1 MGFYYHI
8 KNKPI
13 QGYYKMVRILKITY
27 VKYIFENEERL
38 LNDDFFDPISKTLLF
53 HKQFNHK
60 NFVPPKVYGITG
72 KELCY
77 VGSNWQSYV
86 KKLKMVQL
94 KLLSKQYEKQGA
106 LPISEYNDMINNE

>member
-1 MGFYYHI
+1 
-8 KNKPI
+8 
-13 QGYYKMVRILKITY
+13 MVRILKKTY

-53 HKQFNHK
+53 HPNLYHK
-60 NFVPPKVYGITG
+60 NFVIPPVYGITG

-77 VGSNWQSYV
+77 VGSNWTSYV
-86 KKLKMVQL
+86 KKLKMIEL

-106 LPISEYNDMINNE
+106 PPICEYNTTIE

>member
-1 MGFYYHI
+1 
-8 KNKPI
+8 
-13 QGYYKMVRILKITY
+13 MVRILKKTY

-77 VGSNWQSYV
+77 VGSNWPSYV
-86 KKLKMVQL
+86 KNLKMVEL
-94 KLLSKQYEKQGA
+94 KILSKMYVKQGA
-106 LPISEYNDMINNE
+106 PPIYEYKTTIE